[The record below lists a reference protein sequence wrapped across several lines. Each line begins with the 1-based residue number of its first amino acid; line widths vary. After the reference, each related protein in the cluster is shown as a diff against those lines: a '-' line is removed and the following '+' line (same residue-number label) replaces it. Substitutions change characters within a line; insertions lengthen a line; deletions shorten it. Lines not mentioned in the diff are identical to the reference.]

1 MNEANATSEPGAGHV
16 SRRQAIQWVMAAVA
30 ASALPTRA
38 QALPRRAAGSR
49 PSGPAKPYG
58 VDPDLMKT
66 YEPGDLWPLT
76 FNGAQRKTATVLG
89 DVIIPKDALGPAASE
104 VGVPGMIDEWVSA
117 PYPEQQ
123 ADRPIILEGLA
134 WLDAESN
141 RRFQKPFAQ
150 LTSAQHQAICDEICY
165 TKTAKPEFK
174 KPAEFFSTFRSIC
187 AGAYYATPQGWKAIG
202 YEGNVPLTKFDGP
215 PKEVLDRLG
224 VTQTVA

>member
-1 MNEANATSEPGAGHV
+1 MNDLNATNPAPGHV

-38 QALPRRAAGSR
+38 QALPRRAASR
-49 PSGPAKPYG
+49 PRPTGPAKPYG

-76 FNGAQRKTATVLG
+76 FNDTQRKTATVLA

-104 VGVPGMIDEWVSA
+104 VGVPAMIDEWISA

-123 ADRPIILEGLA
+123 SDRPVILEGLA
-134 WLDAESN
+134 WLDSESN
-141 RRFQKPFAQ
+141 KRFKKPFAE
-150 LTSAQHQAICDEICY
+150 LTTAQHHAICDDICH
-165 TKTAKPEFK
+165 TKTAKPEFRK
-174 KPAEFFSTFRSIC
+174 AVEFFSTFRSLC
-187 AGAYYATPQGWKAIG
+187 SGAYYATPAGWKAIG

-215 PKEVLDRLG
+215 PKEVLDKLG